1 MSNIPLLS
9 YEMVGYSLYKNS
21 IKPTENSDH
30 NIVNTN
36 VDTNVDT
43 NINSSDTL
51 TTSVTT
57 SVATSVATSG
67 EEPVCKSSSQPVDTE
82 SVIGLVVEDFFCYDI
97 LTLESFFSIFL

>member
-51 TTSVTT
+51 TTSV
-57 SVATSVATSG
+57 ATSAATSG
-67 EEPVCKSSSQPVDTE
+67 EEPVCKSSSQPVDIE

>member
-51 TTSVTT
+51 TTSV
-57 SVATSVATSG
+57 ATSVATSG
-67 EEPVCKSSSQPVDTE
+67 EEPVCKSSSQPVDIE